1 MNNITKIKL
10 ATIILALP
18 ILGAACT
25 PGTSKTLNDGGAW
38 VTTDKGENWVQNSV
52 VFQDRTG
59 RKGIEHINIKK
70 LVFSPGNTHKLFA
83 ITRSNGLWVSWN
95 DAQYWDLILPN
106 SNINDIAINP
116 DNTRIIY
123 TAIGGN
129 IAKSEDEGI
138 SWKAVYTSN
147 STSTDITSLALNP
160 AQNNILYAATN
171 EGDILISEN
180 NGTSWRKYSAAPGTL
195 INMQFHPQKPDT
207 IYAAIENVGLIRS
220 LDDLKTWESFEE
232 EFAEYDSSNVYRD
245 FVLIPSGVV
254 YASKHGLLRS
264 LNHGKDWASLPLI
277 SGKNDSNIYA
287 LAVNPDNPLE
297 IYYGTK
303 SNFYHSIDGGFNWVP
318 RTLPT
323 TRTTSDILINPNN
336 TDTIYMG
343 VSQ

>member
-1 MNNITKIKL
+1 
-10 ATIILALP
+10 
-18 ILGAACT
+18 
-25 PGTSKTLNDGGAW
+25 
-38 VTTDKGENWVQNSV
+38 
-52 VFQDRTG
+52 
-59 RKGIEHINIKK
+59 
-70 LVFSPGNTHKLFA
+70 
-83 ITRSNGLWVSWN
+83 
-95 DAQYWDLILPN
+95 
-106 SNINDIAINP
+106 
-116 DNTRIIY
+116 
-123 TAIGGN
+123 
-129 IAKSEDEGI
+129 
-138 SWKAVYTSN
+138 
-147 STSTDITSLALNP
+147 
-160 AQNNILYAATN
+160 
-171 EGDILISEN
+171 
-180 NGTSWRKYSAAPGTL
+180 
-195 INMQFHPQKPDT
+195 MQFHPQKPDT

>member
-116 DNTRIIY
+116 DNTRITY

-138 SWKAVYTSN
+138 SWKAVYT
-147 STSTDITSLALNP
+147 
-160 AQNNILYAATN
+160 
-171 EGDILISEN
+171 
-180 NGTSWRKYSAAPGTL
+180 
-195 INMQFHPQKPDT
+195 IN
-207 IYAAIENVGLIRS
+207 
-220 LDDLKTWESFEE
+220 
-232 EFAEYDSSNVYRD
+232 
-245 FVLIPSGVV
+245 
-254 YASKHGLLRS
+254 
-264 LNHGKDWASLPLI
+264 
-277 SGKNDSNIYA
+277 
-287 LAVNPDNPLE
+287 
-297 IYYGTK
+297 
-303 SNFYHSIDGGFNWVP
+303 
-318 RTLPT
+318 
-323 TRTTSDILINPNN
+323 
-336 TDTIYMG
+336 
-343 VSQ
+343 